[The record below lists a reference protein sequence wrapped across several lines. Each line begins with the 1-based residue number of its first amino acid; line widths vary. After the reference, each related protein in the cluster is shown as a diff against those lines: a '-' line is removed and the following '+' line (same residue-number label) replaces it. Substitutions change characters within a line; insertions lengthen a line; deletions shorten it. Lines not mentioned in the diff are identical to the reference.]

1 MIPSDSRAEEAV
13 RKVLDRYAEAVYRA
27 DVKTLEEIFHPAAV
41 MNGYLGDKL
50 LVGTP
55 EPFLADISGHP
66 AMAGSDTPFETEYT
80 ALKVSG
86 RTATA
91 TLEEKGFFGSGH
103 FVNYFHLLLD
113 GGQWKIVSKTF
124 ESLE

>member
-1 MIPSDSRAEEAV
+1 MIPDDKKAEAAV
-13 RKVLDRYAEAVYRA
+13 RVVLDAYAKAVYEA
-27 DVKTLEEIFHPAAV
+27 DVETLKKTFHPAAV

-55 EPFLADISGHP
+55 EPFLADIGGHP
-66 AMAGSDTPFETEYT
+66 AMADSGAPFKTEWT
-80 ALKVSG
+80 AVHVSG

-91 TLEEKGFFGSGH
+91 TLEENGFFGSGH

-113 GGQWKIVSKTF
+113 GGEWTIVSKTF
-124 ESLE
+124 ESLA

>member
-1 MIPSDSRAEEAV
+1 MIPDDRAAEVAV
-13 RKVLDRYAEAVYRA
+13 RAVLDAYTRAIYEA
-27 DVKTLEEIFHPAAV
+27 DVETLSGCFHPAAV

-55 EPFLADISGHP
+55 EPFLADVGGHP
-66 AMAGSDTPFETEYT
+66 AMAGSDAPFETEYT
-80 ALKVSG
+80 AIKVSG

-91 TLEEKGFFGSGH
+91 TLEENGFLGSGH

-113 GGQWKIVSKTF
+113 AGQWKIVSKTF
-124 ESLE
+124 ESLP